1 MGPGSPLRGVQDDI
15 CAVAPMLW
23 ILLTAAAAPLQV
35 ARNALQRGLVG
46 DAGPWGATLVR
57 FLFGL
62 PFALLIF
69 AVIAVATPDAE
80 PQFSPRFW
88 LAVSIGAFGQVVQTA
103 LLLVAMRRSGFAV
116 ATFMQQSNLP
126 LAAVLG
132 AVALGDALGGTAW
145 AGVAVTTVGLAILSW
160 PAQGLERGAGIGS
173 ILGIA
178 SGAAMAVVL
187 NAYRQ
192 AGLALEPAFPIYAA
206 AASVCVAQALQSLG
220 LSAILAVTRPAALR
234 AVAASWRES
243 LGAGFCG
250 AAASACWFSALAMA
264 PAGQVRAV
272 GVVELPVAAA
282 AGRRLFNERLTLRQ
296 VVGGV
301 ATAVGVAMTALG

>member
-1 MGPGSPLRGVQDDI
+1 
-15 CAVAPMLW
+15 MLW

-62 PFALLIF
+62 PFALAIF
-69 AVIAVATPDAE
+69 AVVALLTPGAA
-80 PQFSPRFW
+80 PQSSWRFW
-88 LAVSIGAFGQVVQTA
+88 IAISVGAFGQVVQTG
-103 LLLVAMRRSGFAV
+103 LLLLAMRRSGFAV
-116 ATFMQQSNLP
+116 ATFMQQTNLP
-126 LAAVLG
+126 LAGLLG
-132 AVALGDALGGTAW
+132 LFVFGDAMGLGGWKGLA
-145 AGVAVTTVGLAILSW
+145 ATTVGLGILSW
-160 PAQGLERGAGIGS
+160 PSRAMTKGAWTGS
-173 ILGIA
+173 VLGVA

-192 AGLALEPAFPIYAA
+192 AGLALEPAHPIYAA
-206 AASVCVAQALQSLG
+206 TAAVCVAQALQSLG
-220 LSAILAVTRPAALR
+220 LTAILAMTRPAALR

-250 AAASACWFSALAMA
+250 AAASAFWFSALALA

-272 GVVELPVAAA
+272 GVIELPVAAA
-282 AGRRLFNERLTLRQ
+282 VGRRLFKERLTVRQ
-296 VVGGV
+296 VVGGII
-301 ATAVGVAMTALG
+301 TALGVVVTALG